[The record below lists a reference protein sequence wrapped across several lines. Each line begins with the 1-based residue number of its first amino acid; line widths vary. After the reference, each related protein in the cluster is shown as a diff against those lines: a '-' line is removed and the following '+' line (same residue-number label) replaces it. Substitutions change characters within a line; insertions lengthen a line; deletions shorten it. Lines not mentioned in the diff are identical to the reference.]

1 MIDENLRN
9 QVIKILEDEQ
19 NQLVGVLNPQ
29 TGLNVPETITT
40 IETQQNSDG
49 TVVEKVVE
57 QPSNYVN
64 EGIDSQLRSKFE
76 DDAQIL
82 QQYCKIIDEKII
94 SINSQINDK
103 KQIIVSLSEQ
113 ATSGKCW
120 PGIAFSTNF
129 LEFSDYRNVVSVKND
144 IENLRIYPNI
154 AGPTVRYDVKNPF
167 EPDQVSELTTTNS
180 GYGYRNLQ
188 DPNFYKNKDGSLS
201 GMDEDGSGNLIGDG
215 RFDISTTESD
225 HSSRTISL
233 FYDYSGSTIPAS
245 TCVGIANS
253 IFTIYNEI
261 IQLRIQRDS
270 LRVDLNTIK
279 ENKSQ
284 KELSSWGVNRINN
297 QISARQTKNISAIS
311 AVKSFNSNVTV
322 NVDALVLNLD
332 VGDPDSYSG
341 IGTIWS
347 DRSGNG
353 NNATLFP
360 TISPATYQY
369 SDGYYLSFNGTNQY
383 AQTGIKTTNVLGV
396 GNTWTV
402 ETWFKVDGIPY
413 DNFVG
418 VVTTTGNIGVASTA
432 ISGISTA
439 GIIIGQYIKT
449 NNTAGIVGSATTV
462 VGIATTNGG
471 TVYISPASSNTQN
484 FNQVS
489 FTFGSYSVQ
498 PRSSTN
504 AIVDTNPIAT
514 GTNLLSV
521 THSQNGIFAGVPT
534 GRLVYTTSGITT
546 THLVG
551 AAITNG
557 YWYHGVVVRNGTE
570 NTKLY
575 INGELSNSYVGNFPL
590 GTASTTSV
598 KVAAWTDEPIYSNAS
613 LSVVKVY
620 QKSYTD
626 DEIKNK
632 FNASR
637 NRYGLI
643 G

>member
-1 MIDENLRN
+1 MIDETLRN

-19 NQLVGVLNPQ
+19 NQLVGVLDPQ
-29 TGLNVPETITT
+29 TGLKVPETISI
-40 IETQQNSDG
+40 IETQKNSDG
-49 TVVEKVVE
+49 SIVEKVVE

-64 EGIDSQLRSKFE
+64 ENVDSQLRSKFG
-76 DDAQIL
+76 DDAQTL
-82 QQYCKIIDEKII
+82 QQYCKLIDDKII
-94 SINSQINDK
+94 SINAEINSK
-103 KQIIVSLSEQ
+103 KQTIVSLSTQ

-129 LEFSDYRNVVSVKND
+129 LQFLDISNIVTVNND

-154 AGPTVRYDVKNPF
+154 SGPTVRYDVKNPF
-167 EPDQVSELTTTNS
+167 EPDQVSELTSINS
-180 GYGYRNLQ
+180 GYGYKNLQ

-201 GMDEDGSGNLIGDG
+201 GANIDGSGSLIGDG
-215 RFDISTTESD
+215 RFDISTTTSD
-225 HSSRTISL
+225 HNARTVNT
-233 FYDYSGSTIPAS
+233 FYNYAGSTIPAS
-245 TCVGIANS
+245 TCVAIATS

-270 LRVDLNTIK
+270 LRTDLNTIK

-284 KELSSWGVNRINN
+284 KELSSWGVNRIDN
-297 QISARQTKNISAIS
+297 QIAVRQTKNISAIS
-311 AVKSFNSNVTV
+311 AVKAFNSDVTV
-322 NVDALVLNLD
+322 NVDALVLSLD
-332 VGDPDSYSG
+332 VGNPDSYSG

-360 TISPATYQY
+360 TTSSATYQY
-369 SDGYYLSFNGTNQY
+369 SDGYYLSFNGRNQY
-383 AQTGIKTTNVLGV
+383 AQTGIKTTNILGI
-396 GNTWTV
+396 GNTWTM

-418 VVTTTGNIGVASTA
+418 VVTTTGNIGIATTA
-432 ISGISTA
+432 ITGISTT
-439 GIIIGQYIKT
+439 GIIIGQYVRS
-449 NNTAGIVGSATTV
+449 NNTSIIGSATTV

-471 TVYISPASSNTQN
+471 TIYIKPASSNTQN
-484 FNQVS
+484 FNKVS
-489 FTFGSYSVQ
+489 FTFGNYSVQ
-498 PRSSTN
+498 LNSSTN
-504 AIVDTNPIAT
+504 AIVDANPTIT

-521 THSQNGIFAGVPT
+521 THSQNGIFAGVAT
-534 GRLVYTTSGITT
+534 SRLVYTTSGINT

-551 AAITNG
+551 SAITNG
-557 YWYHGVVVRNGTE
+557 YWYHGVVVRNDTV

-575 INGELSNSYVGNFPL
+575 INGELSNSYVGDFPL
-590 GTASTTSV
+590 GTASTTSF
-598 KVAAWTDEPIYSNAS
+598 KIAAWTDEPVYSNVS

-620 QKSYTD
+620 QRSYSN

-632 FNASR
+632 FNASK
-637 NRYGLI
+637 NRYGRI